1 MICIQTSLKEL
12 ALQHKRVVRAAMAAE
27 MEASGLRQQVCLDAK
42 L

>member
-1 MICIQTSLKEL
+1 LQAGLKEL

-27 MEASGLRQQVCLDAK
+27 MEATTLRQQVCVYAK